1 MSIELITIILFLS
14 FIFFLSLGLPIVFI
28 LGGLAMIF
36 TLLFWKPASLYLI
49 APAAFSQTTSVIL
62 MAAPLFVF
70 MANVLQFSGLGEAL
84 YRVMYLWFGS
94 LRGGLAVGSIV
105 MGAVLA
111 AMCGIS
117 GAGIL
122 TIGILAVPSMLNY
135 KYDRKLAMGTVGAG
149 GLLGL
154 LIPPSIIVILYG
166 SIAKESVGAL
176 FMGAVIPGILLTF
189 LYILYI
195 IVKCY
200 LQPDMGPALPQELRV
215 SWREKIV
222 SLKSVIVALV
232 LILVVLGSIY
242 RGICTPTEA
251 SGIGAVGALIAAAIH
266 RKLNWKNVSEALDR
280 TLRLIGMVFWLL
292 IAATY
297 FSNLFAALG
306 AQELIIGITGAF
318 TGSPWLIIVLM
329 QVSLLF
335 LGMFM
340 DDFAIIVLV
349 TPIYVPII
357 QNLGFDPLWF
367 GILFIMNMNIS
378 YLTPPYGFDLFYLKG
393 LASTKGVI
401 PEDQPPV
408 TMGEIY
414 QSVVPFIVCQII
426 CLVLVM
432 VFPKLA
438 TWLPYTMVHL
448 K

>member
-1 MSIELITIILFLS
+1 MSIELITILLFVS
-14 FIFFLSLGLPIVFI
+14 FIILLSLGLPIVFI

-36 TLLFWKPASLYLI
+36 TLVFWKFASLYLI
-49 APAAFSQTTSVIL
+49 APAAFSQTSSVVL

-70 MANVLQFSGLGEAL
+70 MANVLQFSGLGESL

-135 KYDRKLAMGTVGAG
+135 KYDRKLAIGTVGAS

-176 FMGAVIPGILLTF
+176 FMAAVIPGILLTF
-189 LYILYI
+189 LYIFYI
-195 IVKCY
+195 IIKCY
-200 LQPDMGPALPQELRV
+200 LQPEKGPSLPKESRV
-215 SWREKIV
+215 SWKEKFA

-242 RGICTPTEA
+242 KGICTPTEA
-251 SGIGAVGALIAAAIH
+251 SGIGAIGALIAAAIH
-266 RKLNWKNVSEALDR
+266 RKLTWKNVSEALDR
-280 TLRLIGMVFWLL
+280 TLRLVGMVFWLL

-306 AQELIIGITGAF
+306 AQRLIVGLTGAF
-318 TGSPWLIIVLM
+318 TGSPWIIIIMM
-329 QVSLLF
+329 QVSLF
-335 LGMFM
+335 VLGMFM

-357 QNLGFDPLWF
+357 NSLGLDPLWF
-367 GILFIMNMNIS
+367 GILFIINMNIS

-393 LASTKGVI
+393 LTSTKGVI
-401 PEDQPPV
+401 PDDQSPV

-414 QSVVPFIVCQII
+414 KSVVPFIVCQLI
-426 CLVLVM
+426 CLALVM
-432 VFPKLA
+432 VYPGLA
-438 TWLPYTMVHL
+438 TWLPSTMSNFR
-448 K
+448 